1 MRRDPTT
8 LGRVIWMICHDQRM
22 DASVVGPSLIPEL
35 LVSDT
40 PRSLDFYSGLCGF
53 QVDYERP
60 EEGFACISLGSA
72 CLMLEQHGVGRN
84 WVTGPLE
91 RPLGRGVNFQISV
104 PGLHPILTALSDESY
119 ALFMPPETTWYRID
133 DHTEVGVDQ
142 FLVADPDGYLI
153 RFQAPIGRR
162 IVPSRGPRLSG
173 R

>member
-1 MRRDPTT
+1 
-8 LGRVIWMICHDQRM
+8 M

-40 PRSLDFYSGLCGF
+40 QNSLAFYCGLCGF

-60 EEGFACISLGSA
+60 EEGFACISLGTA
-72 CLMLEQHGVGRN
+72 CLMLEQRGVGRN

-91 RPLGRGVNFQISV
+91 NPLGRGINFQISV
-104 PGLHPILTALSDESY
+104 PRIEPILAALGDESY
-119 ALFMPPETTWYRID
+119 VLFMSPETTWYRID
-133 DHTEVGVDQ
+133 DHTEVGVEQ

-162 IVPSRGPRLSG
+162 SVPGWGPRLSV